1 MNLLNIIN
9 FYKNKLAI
17 NILILVIFSII
28 SAVVYLN
35 SSMLTKKKYFFT
47 VQIHKDILTYSENF
61 SKFLR
66 SGDNKKR
73 IFDQVFNTLNDEL
86 NNNFKIDR
94 LIRLS
99 HNDGDSIRIYF
110 ETKNEISKQNL
121 VDIIEKDYFKTMF
134 MDYIVEFFLNNLQ
147 SRINSQKFIVNRT
160 IYNTSKKIKLNE
172 AKISFYKKNIEFSD
186 LKNVDIT
193 SRFQAI
199 RYEFDNMSLRFDLES
214 EQKYLAIINKLE
226 DNSANW
232 QNPTIYDVLKFLENF
247 HTEIDSLYTH
257 NRDGKNI
264 SLPDYMLIFMN
275 NAIDATHVLEKNIH
289 KDFNYEFSFTD
300 YSKFKKFLP
309 IIFVMLYMI
318 VVIFYYNLH
327 SIVKYY
333 KEK

>member
-1 MNLLNIIN
+1 
-9 FYKNKLAI
+9 
-17 NILILVIFSII
+17 
-28 SAVVYLN
+28 
-35 SSMLTKKKYFFT
+35 
-47 VQIHKDILTYSENF
+47 
-61 SKFLR
+61 
-66 SGDNKKR
+66 
-73 IFDQVFNTLNDEL
+73 
-86 NNNFKIDR
+86 
-94 LIRLS
+94 
-99 HNDGDSIRIYF
+99 
-110 ETKNEISKQNL
+110 
-121 VDIIEKDYFKTMF
+121 FKTMF

-318 VVIFYYNLH
+318 VVIFYYNL
-327 SIVKYY
+327 
-333 KEK
+333 